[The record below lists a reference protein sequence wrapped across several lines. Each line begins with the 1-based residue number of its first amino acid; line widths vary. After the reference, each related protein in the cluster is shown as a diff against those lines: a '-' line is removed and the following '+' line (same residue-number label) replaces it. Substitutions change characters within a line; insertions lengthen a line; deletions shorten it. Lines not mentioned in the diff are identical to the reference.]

1 LAEKDLRAKSRG
13 RASSEDMSVIK
24 DMSKQTQELKNIS
37 FWKQKILGIDKEIL
51 DIGDMTT
58 KTGKNLTKYG
68 EANWKAKSKE
78 LDYYKQVGEE
88 ALSELNSLKSKYKSM
103 VKSGKANV
111 RYAYAFVRALL
122 LNPVAMILAGLVA
135 IGMALFKAVKDARD
149 LQKEL
154 GGSVI
159 QATKLSFALKAANLY
174 GKLLQLDSDQIKDA
188 FTSLVDKFGVI
199 NTRTAMFAVH
209 LANTTRY
216 LGTSTDQSAELLSI
230 MMAVEG
236 SSRQNSLNNLR
247 SLVSLEEMKGV
258 APSVVFKALAD
269 KSELFANYTGDSQ
282 KNLVKAVIQA
292 KKLNTEFGGLVD
304 LGDSLLDVSERIQ
317 KEQLLSSML
326 GRQID
331 LERFM
336 ALGVQD
342 DLVGQQREF
351 ARIFADFGSV
361 NATTQRLIAEQLSMT
376 VDEIAKWGALSYE
389 QRAMGNKYGKRTSQG
404 VGN

>member
-1 LAEKDLRAKSRG
+1 
-13 RASSEDMSVIK
+13 
-24 DMSKQTQELKNIS
+24 
-37 FWKQKILGIDKEIL
+37 
-51 DIGDMTT
+51 
-58 KTGKNLTKYG
+58 
-68 EANWKAKSKE
+68 
-78 LDYYKQVGEE
+78 
-88 ALSELNSLKSKYKSM
+88 
-103 VKSGKANV
+103 
-111 RYAYAFVRALL
+111 
-122 LNPVAMILAGLVA
+122 
-135 IGMALFKAVKDARD
+135 
-149 LQKEL
+149 
-154 GGSVI
+154 
-159 QATKLSFALKAANLY
+159 
-174 GKLLQLDSDQIKDA
+174 
-188 FTSLVDKFGVI
+188 
-199 NTRTAMFAVH
+199 
-209 LANTTRY
+209 
-216 LGTSTDQSAELLSI
+216 
-230 MMAVEG
+230 
-236 SSRQNSLNNLR
+236 
-247 SLVSLEEMKGV
+247 MKGV
-258 APSVVFKALAD
+258 APSVVFKALAE

-404 VGN
+404 VN

>member
-1 LAEKDLRAKSRG
+1 MAEKDLRAKKRG
-13 RASSEDMSVIK
+13 RAGAEDMSVIK
-24 DMSKQTQELKNIS
+24 DMSRQTQELKNIS
-37 FWKQKILGIDKEIL
+37 FWKRKILGIDKEIV

-88 ALSELNSLKSKYKSM
+88 ALGELNSLKSKYKSM

-122 LNPVAMILAGLVA
+122 LNPVAMILAGLIA
-135 IGMALFKAVKDARD
+135 IGMALFKAVKDARN
-149 LQKEL
+149 LQQEL

-159 QATKLSFALKAANLY
+159 QATKLSFALKAASLY

-188 FTSLVDKFGVI
+188 FTSLVDTFGVV

-209 LANTTRY
+209 LANTSRY
-216 LGTSTDQSAELLSI
+216 LGTSTDNSAELLSI

-236 SSRQNSLNNLR
+236 SSRQTSLNNLR
-247 SLVSLEEMKGV
+247 SLVSLEEMRGV
-258 APSVVFKALAD
+258 APSVVFKALAE

-292 KKLNTEFGGLVD
+292 KKLNTEFDGLVD

-376 VDEIAKWGALSYE
+376 VDEIAKWGALSY
-389 QRAMGNKYGKRTSQG
+389 QQDLISNKYGKRTSQG
-404 VGN
+404 VN